1 VDLGWVWYERCYS
14 QARTWWS
21 LIWHQSHRLI
31 PGVRSRLRYVHR
43 YNDTNITADGL
54 LKLAASLGRVLEYV
68 SCDVSSPAS
77 VTAAMEQATRVSP
90 HPIRG
95 LVTCAGISGK
105 EHAISYSHEA
115 FKRILDVNVT
125 GTFLCAQAIA
135 RIMHEQHT
143 PGSIVLIASM
153 SGTVA
158 NKGVETVAYNSSK
171 AAVLQMARNLAAEW
185 GNDGIH
191 PTIRV
196 NTVSP
201 GYIQTPITMPTVE
214 ATPGLR
220 ELWEGGNMLGRLSE
234 VHEHLSGIVY
244 LLADGSSYVTGAD
257 IRADGGHCAW

>member
-1 VDLGWVWYERCYS
+1 
-14 QARTWWS
+14 
-21 LIWHQSHRLI
+21 
-31 PGVRSRLRYVHR
+31 
-43 YNDTNITADGL
+43 
-54 LKLAASLGRVLEYV
+54 
-68 SCDVSSPAS
+68 
-77 VTAAMEQATRVSP
+77 MEQAARVSP

-95 LVTCAGISGK
+95 LVTCAGISGR
-105 EHAISYSHEA
+105 EHATSYSHDA

-125 GTFLCAQAIA
+125 GTLLCAQAIA
-135 RIMHEQHT
+135 RVMHEQRT

-158 NKGVETVAYNSSK
+158 NRGVETVAYNSSK

-185 GNDGIH
+185 GNDGTH

-196 NTVSP
+196 NTLSP

-214 ATPGLR
+214 AVPGLKA
-220 ELWEGGNMLGRLSE
+220 LWEGGNMLGRLSE
-234 VHEHLSGIVY
+234 VHEHLSGIVH

>member
-1 VDLGWVWYERCYS
+1 MRTNTDAAKDDL
-14 QARTWWS
+14 T
-21 LIWHQSHRLI
+21 
-31 PGVRSRLRYVHR
+31 
-43 YNDTNITADGL
+43 
-54 LKLAASLGRVLEYV
+54 KLASSAGRVLEYI
-68 SCDVSSPAS
+68 SCDVTSPTS
-77 VTAAMEQATRVSP
+77 VAAVMEQAARASQY
-90 HPIRG
+90 PIRG
-95 LVTCAGISGK
+95 LVTCAGISGR
-105 EHAISYSHEA
+105 EHATSYSHDA

-135 RIMHEQHT
+135 RIMHEQQT

-158 NKGVETVAYNSSK
+158 NRGVETVAYNSSK

-185 GNDGIH
+185 GNDGAH

-214 ATPGLR
+214 AVPGLK

-234 VHEHLSGIVY
+234 VQEHLSGIVY

>member
-1 VDLGWVWYERCYS
+1 V
-14 QARTWWS
+14 T
-21 LIWHQSHRLI
+21 
-31 PGVRSRLRYVHR
+31 
-43 YNDTNITADGL
+43 
-54 LKLAASLGRVLEYV
+54 
-68 SCDVSSPAS
+68 SPNS
-77 VTAAMEQATRVSP
+77 VTTAMEQAARVSK
-90 HPIRG
+90 HPVRG

-105 EHAISYSHEA
+105 EHATSYSHEA

-185 GNDGIH
+185 GNDGVH

-244 LLADGSSYVTGAD
+244 LLADSSSYVTGAD

>member
-1 VDLGWVWYERCYS
+1 MGLV
-14 QARTWWS
+14 RTLLQSGADVIVTDMAASPSSEPWS
-21 LIWHQSHRLI
+21 MFFLSKRAGESHIDNFIDEL
-31 PGVRSRLRYVHR
+31 
-43 YNDTNITADGL
+43 T
-54 LKLAASLGRVLEYV
+54 KLAISVGRALKYI
-68 SCDVSSPAS
+68 SCDVTSPTS
-77 VTAAMEQATRVSP
+77 VTAAMEQAARSSP
-90 HPIRG
+90 CPIRG
-95 LVTCAGISGK
+95 LVTCAGISGR
-105 EHAISYSHEA
+105 EHATSYSHDA

-135 RIMHEQHT
+135 RIMHEQQT

-185 GNDGIH
+185 GNDGAH

-214 ATPGLR
+214 AVPGLKD
-220 ELWEGGNMLGRLSE
+220 LWEGGNMLGRLSE
-234 VHEHLSGIVY
+234 VQEHLSGIIY